1 MGGRIPEAFID
12 ELLGRLDIVDVVGDR
27 VQLRPAG
34 HEYKALCPFHEER
47 TPSFTVS
54 PQKQFYHCFGCG
66 AHGSAIGF
74 LMQHDGLEFV
84 DAVEEL
90 AHSIGM
96 EVPREGGSGAGVD
109 ARLYQA
115 VAAAAAFYRGRLREH
130 EPAQR
135 YLAGRDI
142 EAAAIE
148 RFELG
153 YAPEAWHGVDQH
165 LRGKGF
171 SEGEIAAVGLLAGEG
186 ERRYDRFRN
195 RLMFPIH
202 DRRGRP
208 IAFGGRNMG
217 ELGPKYLNSPDTA
230 LFHKGRE
237 LYGLYQ
243 ARKQRP
249 ERLFVVEGYTDVIAL
264 SQAGLAGAVATLGTA
279 TTQAQARLLFQAAA
293 EVVFCF
299 DGDPAGRQAAWKALQ
314 AVLAEMRAGRQARF
328 LFLPEG
334 EDPDS
339 LVRGSGLEAFTALAA
354 AAESLSTYF
363 FRELERGLD
372 VDSTEGRA
380 ALIARAEEYI
390 GRLPAGHY
398 RDLLYEQLRERS
410 GHWRLA
416 ASTPS
421 PRPRRAAGPGL
432 ERTPMR
438 LAIALL
444 VQDPGLAAR
453 VEPAE
458 LEFHGA
464 VKGIEV
470 LQELIDF
477 CRQRPHITAAQVIE
491 HWRGQPGAK
500 WLGSL
505 AGWSVAEDADKRL
518 AEFRGNLRRL
528 QRAGLASRIDELYEI
543 QRATR
548 LTPEQKT
555 RLRDLLAAKQRLDA
569 IEERNGAE

>member
-66 AHGSAIGF
+66 AHGSAVGF

-84 DAVEEL
+84 DAIEEL

-96 EVPREGGSGAGVD
+96 EVPREGGSGTGVD
-109 ARLYQA
+109 ARLYQV
-115 VAAAAAFYRGRLREH
+115 VATAAGFYRDHLRQH
-130 EPAQR
+130 EPAR
-135 YLAGRDI
+135 GYLARRGID
-142 EAAAIE
+142 AAAIE

-153 YAPEAWHGVDQH
+153 YAPAAWHGVDQH

-171 SEGEIAAVGLLAGEG
+171 SERDIAAAGLLAGEG
-186 ERRYDRFRN
+186 ERRYDRFRD

-208 IAFGGRNMG
+208 IAFGGRNLG
-217 ELGPKYLNSPDTA
+217 ERGPKYLNSPDTP

-279 TTQAQARLLFQAAA
+279 TTQSQARLLFQAAA
-293 EVVFCF
+293 EAVFCF
-299 DGDPAGRQAAWKALQ
+299 DGDRAGRQAAWKALQ
-314 AVLAEMRAGRQARF
+314 AVLPEMRAGRQARF

-339 LVRGSGLEAFTALAA
+339 LVRGSGLEAFTALAD

-363 FRELERGLD
+363 FRELESDLD
-372 VDSTEGRA
+372 LATAEGRA
-380 ALIARAEEYI
+380 ALIARAEAHIE
-390 GRLPAGHY
+390 RLPTGHY
-398 RDLLYEQLRERS
+398 RDLLQEELRERS
-410 GHWRLA
+410 GHRRLA
-416 ASTPS
+416 ANTPS
-421 PRPRRAAGPGL
+421 PPPRKTAGPEL

-444 VQDPGLAAR
+444 VQDPGLVAR
-453 VEPAE
+453 VEPGE

-477 CRQRPHITAAQVIE
+477 CRQRPHITAAQVVE
-491 HWRGQPGAK
+491 HWRDQPIGK
-500 WLGSL
+500 WLGAL
-505 AGWSVAEDADKRL
+505 AGWSVPEDADKRL
-518 AEFRGNLRRL
+518 QEFRGNLRRL
-528 QRAGLASRIDELYEI
+528 QRAALASRIEELYEI
-543 QRATR
+543 QRTTR
-548 LTPEQKT
+548 LTAEQKT
-555 RLRDLLAAKQRLDA
+555 KLRDLLAAKRQLDA
-569 IEERNGAE
+569 IEERNGSE